1 MQFGAK
7 HYEAAAQY
15 LVEEAEKIQGLAAE
29 RDDMV
34 AKVSATLD
42 FQAFPMHTAGTIPLP
57 MAALF

>member
-15 LVEEAEKIQGLAAE
+15 LVEEAEKIQDLAAD

-34 AKVSATLD
+34 AEVN
-42 FQAFPMHTAGTIPLP
+42 
-57 MAALF
+57 ALFRCLSVPNGPLLVNSLLVDGML